1 MAVRRLAEQQPDTF
15 AFSSENLVWAKA
27 QIEKYPEGRQA
38 SAVIPILWRAQEQEG
53 WVSEPA
59 IRTIADMLDM
69 AYIRVLEVATFYTMF
84 QLSPV
89 GTTAH
94 IQVCGTTPCMLRGS
108 DDIIAI
114 CKRRIAETPHARS
127 ADGRFSWEEV
137 ECLGACVN
145 APMIQMVKD
154 TYEDLTAESFE
165 ALLDTWEKGETPK
178 PGPQNGR
185 TYSMPTGGPTSLTDE
200 SLFDGSLAGPDALSL
215 PEGTGSEEKAAVE
228 PAAKAAPTKPAAKK
242 STAAKQATKDDTG
255 DTAGESA
262 APATA
267 KGEKA
272 TEKKAAKGKSAE
284 ADGDKPAAK
293 ESKPA
298 PVEKEAA
305 PAPASLLDNGESDKA
320 DRPATLDAPEGGKAD
335 DLKQIKG
342 IGPKI
347 EGLLHELGVY
357 HFAQVAAWNDA
368 NKEWVDDYLRFKGR
382 IDREDWIAQARVL
395 AEGGETEF
403 SKRVE
408 QGDVPTSKK

>member
-1 MAVRRLAEQQPDTF
+1 MAVRRLAEHQPDTF

-114 CKRRIAETPHARS
+114 CKRRIAETPHTRS
-127 ADGRFSWEEV
+127 PDGRFSWEEV

-145 APMIQMVKD
+145 APMVQMVKD

-185 TYSMPTGGPTSLTDE
+185 TYSMPTGGQTSLTDE

-215 PEGTGSEEKAAVE
+215 PENTGSEAETTSE
-228 PAAKAAPTKPAAKK
+228 PVAKAAPAA
-242 STAAKQATKDDTG
+242 
-255 DTAGESA
+255 
-262 APATA
+262 A
-267 KGEKA
+267 KGEK
-272 TEKKAAKGKSAE
+272 EPVKKASKAKAAPP
-284 ADGDKPAAK
+284 ADAKPTAKEDKPAA
-293 ESKPA
+293 
-298 PVEKEAA
+298 VEKET
-305 PAPASLLDNGESDKA
+305 ASKPVSLSESGQTGNA

-357 HFAQVAAWNDA
+357 HFAQIAAWNDA

-382 IDREDWIAQARVL
+382 IDREEWIAQARVL
-395 AEGGETEF
+395 AEGSETEF

-408 QGDVPTSKK
+408 QGGVPTSKK